1 MALTFFP
8 SPSWLHKAFFSP
20 QSLLPPVWELLGKW
34 KEPPT
39 EEEAEIQLM
48 VPNSGRDVSGWKTS
62 QGEPT
67 PTPTSVRQREGCKKI
82 LSNERGSASE
92 ERNLS
97 SLYPLSTPQLP
108 TEP

>member
-34 KEPPT
+34 KELTT

-48 VPNSGRDVSGWKTS
+48 VPNSGRDVSGWKNQPGRAHLHPYLSEATGRL
-62 QGEPT
+62 QEN
-67 PTPTSVRQREGCKKI
+67 SV
-82 LSNERGSASE
+82 
-92 ERNLS
+92 
-97 SLYPLSTPQLP
+97 
-108 TEP
+108 